1 MSDTPSLA
9 EIRARYA
16 AHGYGAL
23 SPEERLRLGLPAHM
37 DGEGGGKSGKGK
49 KRKRALGHFQVGGW
63 VRCEYCMRVRRE
75 ECTVSGGGIVWACSV
90 QMKY

>member
-23 SPEERLRLGLPAHM
+23 TPDERERLGLPREM
-37 DGEGGGKSGKGK
+37 DSGQKGDGGKGR
-49 KRKRALGHFQVGGW
+49 KRRRALGHFQVEEGRVARW
-63 VRCEYCMRVRRE
+63 VGLAGSGRRE
-75 ECTVSGGGIVWACSV
+75 SN
-90 QMKY
+90 